1 MLKIT
6 FFLFDYRQ
14 MLLFNTITPCVIACI
29 LDFNNSLAYYQAANT
44 LITSLVLWLFDNSI
58 FHCHLLCLMPL
69 YTRRRWRRSNDNIW
83 RAAIVWLRVTY
94 SISLHSIVPIPQF
107 IQPAPPHECPCEG
120 SPGPVVEEDI
130 LINIFH
136 LFSEL
141 WAKIRRPPRQDSG
154 DFGFP
159 ARPVRHAHTPAPR
172 REGEE
177 GGLVPE

>member
-1 MLKIT
+1 MA
-6 FFLFDYRQ
+6 FFVFDYRQ
-14 MLLFNTITPCVIACI
+14 TLLFNSITVCVIACI
-29 LDFNNSLAYYQAANT
+29 LDFNNGLEYYQAANT

-69 YTRRRWRRSNDNIW
+69 YTHGRDGGGVT
-83 RAAIVWLRVTY
+83 AISGEKPLFDCVLHILFL
-94 SISLHSIVPIPQF
+94 ISLHFIVSILHF
-107 IQPAPPHECPCEG
+107 IQPAPPRECPCEG
-120 SPGPVVEEDI
+120 LPVPVVEEDI

-136 LFSEL
+136 LFSKL

-172 REGEE
+172 RGREE